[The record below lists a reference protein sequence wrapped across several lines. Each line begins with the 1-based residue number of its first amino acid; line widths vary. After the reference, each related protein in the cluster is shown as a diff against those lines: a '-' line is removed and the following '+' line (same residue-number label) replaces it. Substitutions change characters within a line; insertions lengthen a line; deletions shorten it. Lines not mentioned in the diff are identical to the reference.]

1 MQLLG
6 RSLQRQT
13 SAHSG
18 LCTINEHGIKCEG
31 KTIKYHAAP
40 EGTAKSKTGTGC
52 ASAKTATILTL
63 RKHLWRADEI
73 DQGSGGFAI
82 PAIHRL
88 ASESNTT
95 CEPRLP
101 FNQDQSNRL
110 RNNSVIAALLVSHHR
125 SGAASPYQNA
135 VPNPSLKLSPNG
147 RPSGPRGRVVY
158 HRPHGPA
165 VPPSVPA

>member
-18 LCTINEHGIKCEG
+18 LYTINEHGIQCES
-31 KTIKYHAAP
+31 KAVKYHAAP
-40 EGTAKSKTGTGC
+40 EGTANSETGTGC
-52 ASAKTATILTL
+52 ASAKTATSLSL
-63 RKHLWRADEI
+63 SKHLWRADEI
-73 DQGSGGFAI
+73 DEGSGEFAS
-82 PAIHRL
+82 PALYRI

-110 RNNSVIAALLVSHHR
+110 RNNSIIAALLVFHHR
-125 SGAASPYQNA
+125 SGAASQYQNA